1 MALINYHANEIR
13 PTIVELTVP
22 MNRTHHK
29 QEEGHPLLS
38 LCIYLR

>member
-1 MALINYHANEIR
+1 MALIKYHANEIR
-13 PTIVELTVP
+13 TTKVSLPVE